1 MTSPADR
8 GGRRRPGPTGSGTG
22 SARARALAVSSRRR
36 LLEVLRSA
44 PAPLDAEQLAAAVD
58 LHVTT
63 ARHHLDTLERAGLV
77 EHAAERVGRPGRPR
91 MLYSATPDIAADGY
105 RALAHVLA
113 AELEDDGDAGRRR
126 AERAGRR
133 WAGQF
138 VPAGDGGSPEAAV
151 AAVTAL
157 FDRLGFAPR
166 REDDGPR
173 RRLLLDACP
182 FRDIARAHREV
193 VCTMHLGLLRGTLDG
208 SGATTAEAELRP
220 FVEPELCVAELRFPL
235 PASPTASPA
244 P

>member
-1 MTSPADR
+1 MSSA
-8 GGRRRPGPTGSGTG
+8 

-63 ARHHLDTLERAGLV
+63 ARHHLGTLERAGLV

-91 MLYSATPDIAADGY
+91 MLYAATPDIAADGY
-105 RALAHVLA
+105 RTLAHVLA
-113 AELEDDGDAGRRR
+113 AELEDDPDAGRDR

-138 VPAGDGGSPEAAV
+138 VPGGDGGSPDAAV
-151 AAVTAL
+151 ASVTAL

-173 RRLLLDACP
+173 HLLLLDACP
-182 FRDIARAHREV
+182 FRDIARAHRDV
-193 VCTMHLGLLRGTLDG
+193 VCTMHLGLLRGALDRA
-208 SGATTAEAELRP
+208 GAGPAEAELRP
-220 FVEPELCVAELRFPL
+220 FVEPELCVAELRFPG
-235 PASPTASPA
+235 AVTRAASPA

>member
-1 MTSPADR
+1 MS
-8 GGRRRPGPTGSGTG
+8 SGTG
-22 SARARALAVSSRRR
+22 LVRARALAVSSRRR
-36 LLEVLRSA
+36 LLEVLRSS

-63 ARHHLDTLERAGLV
+63 TRHHLGTLERAGLI
-77 EHAAERVGRPGRPR
+77 EHAAERGGRPGRPR
-91 MLYSATPDIAADGY
+91 MLYSATPDLAADGY
-105 RALAHVLA
+105 RTLAHVLA
-113 AELEDDGDAGRRR
+113 AELEDDPDAGRRR

-138 VPAGDGGSPEAAV
+138 HPGDDGGAPDAAL
-151 AAVTAL
+151 ATVTAL

-193 VCTMHLGLLRGTLDG
+193 VCTMHLGLLRGVLDRA
-208 SGATTAEAELRP
+208 GAASAEAELRP
-220 FVEPELCVAELRFPL
+220 FVEPELCVAELRFPR
-235 PASPTASPA
+235 PAEPA
-244 P
+244 ALGM